1 MINKKGQVFTPKE
14 YVKKLLYEV
23 DCEGKDIQ

>member
-1 MINKKGQVFTPKE
+1 MVNKKVQVFTPKE

-23 DCEGKDIQ
+23 DYKGKDIQ

>member
-23 DCEGKDIQ
+23 DYEGKDIQ

>member
-1 MINKKGQVFTPKE
+1 MVNKKVQVFTPKE

-23 DCEGKDIQ
+23 DYNGKDIQ